1 MKALWGE
8 LKIDRNDLHART
20 LPVYLAIMPVILALA
35 AVLPTGLD
43 LPLAGASAFV
53 FVPLCYAA
61 GQFAADCGK
70 RMEKNLW
77 RRWGGPPTTRFLR
90 HGNGDA
96 TDTHWEA
103 CTEELIRRTRDR
115 VRFPL
120 VFEGLVQYGYR
131 RNLLGLKRVGLPVSI
146 AALFV
151 CMWRGWAGRLELST
165 VAVAANRY
173 ARYLLE
179 AALDRR

>member
-1 MKALWGE
+1 M
-8 LKIDRNDLHART
+8 
-20 LPVYLAIMPVILALA
+20 
-35 AVLPTGLD
+35 
-43 LPLAGASAFV
+43 
-53 FVPLCYAA
+53 
-61 GQFAADCGK
+61 
-70 RMEKNLW
+70 
-77 RRWGGPPTTRFLR
+77 
-90 HGNGDA
+90 
-96 TDTHWEA
+96 
-103 CTEELIRRTRDR
+103 
-115 VRFPL
+115 RFPL

>member
-8 LKIDRNDLHART
+8 LKIDRYDLHART

-70 RMEKNLW
+70 RMEKISGEGGAA
-77 RRWGGPPTTRFLR
+77 RRQRGFCGT
-90 HGNGDA
+90 A
-96 TDTHWEA
+96 TVTQQ
-103 CTEELIRRTRDR
+103 I
-115 VRFPL
+115 P
-120 VFEGLVQYGYR
+120 
-131 RNLLGLKRVGLPVSI
+131 I
-146 AALFV
+146 
-151 CMWRGWAGRLELST
+151 GRPAPRS
-165 VAVAANRY
+165 
-173 ARYLLE
+173 
-179 AALDRR
+179 

>member
-1 MKALWGE
+1 M
-8 LKIDRNDLHART
+8 
-20 LPVYLAIMPVILALA
+20 
-35 AVLPTGLD
+35 
-43 LPLAGASAFV
+43 
-53 FVPLCYAA
+53 
-61 GQFAADCGK
+61 
-70 RMEKNLW
+70 
-77 RRWGGPPTTRFLR
+77 
-90 HGNGDA
+90 
-96 TDTHWEA
+96 
-103 CTEELIRRTRDR
+103 IRRTRDR

-151 CMWRGWAGRLELST
+151 CMWRVWAGRLELSAVAVAASTSLLCMGLVAIWVVWVREKT